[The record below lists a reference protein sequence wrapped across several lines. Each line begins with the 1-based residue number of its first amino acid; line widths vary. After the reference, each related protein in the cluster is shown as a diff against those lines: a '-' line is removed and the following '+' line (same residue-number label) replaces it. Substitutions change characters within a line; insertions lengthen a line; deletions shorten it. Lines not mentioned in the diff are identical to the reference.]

1 MLIFDMCF
9 ALTTKCVNHKRFD
22 GILAYPM
29 GLLCYLLYTFSDQ
42 DCFLLLH
49 SMTHVPQGSE
59 GHWKKLP
66 QIDKFVKRLYL
77 VIWQSSKNRYLGWC
91 ISNSSAWGL
100 EHPRASASEMNWGG
114 YFACV
119 LIHIII
125 GPYLV
130 LCSDTWQSELFNGV
144 AAGSFFQ
151 FFRGKNFGF
160 RVRLYGGKKVALLR
174 ILLYPIKASQP
185 IRSIECN
192 AISYM
197 E

>member
-1 MLIFDMCF
+1 MLQTHILDAANIWHVFCPNHQMCQPQTVWWHFGISHGATLLPLVYIFRARLF
-9 ALTTKCVNHKRFD
+9 SSTALHDTCST
-22 GILAYPM
+22 GIRGPL
-29 GLLCYLLYTFSDQ
+29 
-42 DCFLLLH
+42 
-49 SMTHVPQGSE
+49 
-59 GHWKKLP
+59 KKLP

-119 LIHIII
+119 LIHII

-160 RVRLYGGKKVALLR
+160 RVRLYGGKVALLR
-174 ILLYPIKASQP
+174 ILLYPISKSTN
-185 IRSIECN
+185 SKHW
-192 AISYM
+192 M
-197 E
+197 

>member
-1 MLIFDMCF
+1 MLLIFDMCF

-29 GLLCYLLYTFSDQ
+29 GLLCYLLDTFSER

-91 ISNSSAWGL
+91 IQFISMRLGTSSRLCLRNELRRLFCMCFNSHYRTILGVVFRYMAVRTFQWSRGW
-100 EHPRASASEMNWGG
+100 
-114 YFACV
+114 
-119 LIHIII
+119 
-125 GPYLV
+125 LV
-130 LCSDTWQSELFNGV
+130 FP
-144 AAGSFFQ
+144 
-151 FFRGKNFGF
+151 
-160 RVRLYGGKKVALLR
+160 
-174 ILLYPIKASQP
+174 ILQG
-185 IRSIECN
+185 
-192 AISYM
+192 
-197 E
+197 

>member
-1 MLIFDMCF
+1 MAFWHIPWGYF
-9 ALTTKCVNHKRFD
+9 ATSCIHFQSEIVFFYCTPWHMFHR
-22 GILAYPM
+22 
-29 GLLCYLLYTFSDQ
+29 DQ
-42 DCFLLLH
+42 RAI
-49 SMTHVPQGSE
+49 E
-59 GHWKKLP
+59 KKLP

-119 LIHIII
+119 LIHII

-160 RVRLYGGKKVALLR
+160 RVRLYGGKVALLR
-174 ILLYPIKASQP
+174 ILLYPISKSTN
-185 IRSIECN
+185 SKHW
-192 AISYM
+192 M
-197 E
+197 